1 MVKEAPT
8 ALNLYET
15 GEVDDT
21 YLSGELAQQMQNSP
35 DLVQLKA
42 ASSFYLEM
50 NQADEKSPLTN
61 ANLRRAMSYA
71 IDRDSLAK
79 NILAN
84 GSLPSQGFVPVDVA
98 KSPKR
103 VKTLLKKPARQ
114 ISQIR
119 QEKAVE
125 YWNKAKQE
133 LGVSN
138 LTVDL
143 MVDDSEGAKK
153 WANIFKDH
161 YLILWKA

>member
-84 GSLPSQGFVPVDVA
+84 GSSFTRLRSCGCREIT
-98 KSPKR
+98 K
-103 VKTLLKKPARQ
+103 
-114 ISQIR
+114 
-119 QEKAVE
+119 
-125 YWNKAKQE
+125 N
-133 LGVSN
+133 G
-138 LTVDL
+138 
-143 MVDDSEGAKK
+143 
-153 WANIFKDH
+153 
-161 YLILWKA
+161 

>member
-84 GSLPSQGFVPVDVA
+84 GSFLHKASFLWMSRNHQ
-98 KSPKR
+98 KR

>member
-103 VKTLLKKPARQ
+103 VKTLLKKPA
-114 ISQIR
+114 
-119 QEKAVE
+119 AT
-125 YWNKAKQE
+125 N
-133 LGVSN
+133 
-138 LTVDL
+138 
-143 MVDDSEGAKK
+143 
-153 WANIFKDH
+153 
-161 YLILWKA
+161 